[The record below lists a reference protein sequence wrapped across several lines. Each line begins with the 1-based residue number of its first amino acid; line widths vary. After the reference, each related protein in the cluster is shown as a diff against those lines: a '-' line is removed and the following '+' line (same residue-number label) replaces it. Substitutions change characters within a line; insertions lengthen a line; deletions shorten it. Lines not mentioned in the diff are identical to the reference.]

1 MGAAAARRDKRC
13 DGARSGAAPDPK
25 GPTMLHRRLTGLA
38 VTAGLLAFAAPASAA
53 PPGNDNFENAAP
65 LGQPV
70 AQVTGTVDE
79 ATRQEGEP
87 VHGVQSVWYA
97 FQPSTT
103 QRVAAEIAK
112 TNNSSLVATVY
123 TGSSVS
129 SLRRVGASGPGVSRV
144 PFDAQAGERYWIAV
158 SYAYDETS
166 GSQFQLRV
174 RPAPLPANA
183 TSPRPAASPSPAAT
197 RATLPTRRPSWA
209 SPRTRTAR
217 VPLTAS

>member
-70 AQVTGTVDE
+70 AQVTGTVDQ

-87 VHGVQSVWYA
+87 VHGLQTVWYA

-103 QRVAAEIAK
+103 QRVAAR
-112 TNNSSLVATVY
+112 SSGAWCPSASWPRGPRAHARAPPGP
-123 TGSSVS
+123 TGAD
-129 SLRRVGASGPGVSRV
+129 RR
-144 PFDAQAGERYWIAV
+144 D
-158 SYAYDETS
+158 
-166 GSQFQLRV
+166 
-174 RPAPLPANA
+174 
-183 TSPRPAASPSPAAT
+183 
-197 RATLPTRRPSWA
+197 
-209 SPRTRTAR
+209 PRTQWR
-217 VPLTAS
+217 